1 MLYAFLSLLL
11 QPWPSTLSLHTFPIQ
26 KSWLGQW
33 GGGPIV
39 STLPIQTHHNY
50 VSWEVSGA
58 RQVPIL

>member
-1 MLYAFLSLLL
+1 MLYAFF
-11 QPWPSTLSLHTFPIQ
+11 PSSFTLGPLSLHTFPIQ

-33 GGGPIV
+33 GGEPIV
-39 STLPIQTHHNY
+39 SILSIQTHHKY

>member
-1 MLYAFLSLLL
+1 MLSF
-11 QPWPSTLSLHTFPIQ
+11 PPPSPLALYSLSLHTIPIQ

-33 GGGPIV
+33 DGEPIV
-39 STLPIQTHHNY
+39 SILPIQTHHKY

>member
-1 MLYAFLSLLL
+1 MLFF
-11 QPWPSTLSLHTFPIQ
+11 PSSFNLGPLLSLHTFPIQ
-26 KSWLGQW
+26 KSWLGHW

-39 STLPIQTHHNY
+39 SILPIQTHHKY